1 MSESKWTRREMVKLG
16 LFSASAPTLGMG
28 AMSAMAQGVDLGRG
42 NDFGGIGSAIDEE
55 LYTGIPVVGGGQLE
69 IRLNQSIYTSD
80 PHELEVAQR
89 MKPFNPLSWYNEWH
103 RVAEINEEIAVEYEQ
118 AGLVASSRQYYARAM
133 DFHRLAIVYQEDTDA
148 TMLPGYMKMREMF
161 EKANP
166 VGGNVERVT
175 INVDGHDLNGFF
187 RKPGGPG
194 PFATVIAYQGADSL
208 MESSINGAG
217 AYNARG
223 MAYLVVD
230 LPGQGAAKR
239 LQQLYMKPDTERYV
253 KDLVDY
259 LETRPDVD
267 SDRIGIR
274 GISLGGYSA
283 PRAAS
288 GEPRIKAVAVASAS
302 YSILDD
308 LFEFYP
314 PIQDRTRWIIGAET
328 LAHARVMLR
337 DYTMESV
344 ARNIE
349 CPMLLGYGP
358 TDRIMDPRGA
368 YNLYEAAVNSPRQM
382 RSDGGHPH
390 HDAKSGG
397 PIIVRLPTEVDW
409 MGKTLGTI

>member
-1 MSESKWTRREMVKLG
+1 
-16 LFSASAPTLGMG
+16 
-28 AMSAMAQGVDLGRG
+28 
-42 NDFGGIGSAIDEE
+42 
-55 LYTGIPVVGGGQLE
+55 
-69 IRLNQSIYTSD
+69 
-80 PHELEVAQR
+80 
-89 MKPFNPLSWYNEWH
+89 
-103 RVAEINEEIAVEYEQ
+103 
-118 AGLVASSRQYYARAM
+118 
-133 DFHRLAIVYQEDTDA
+133 
-148 TMLPGYMKMREMF
+148 
-161 EKANP
+161 
-166 VGGNVERVT
+166 
-175 INVDGHDLNGFF
+175 
-187 RKPGGPG
+187 
-194 PFATVIAYQGADSL
+194 
-208 MESSINGAG
+208 
-217 AYNARG
+217 
-223 MAYLVVD
+223 
-230 LPGQGAAKR
+230 
-239 LQQLYMKPDTERYV
+239 
-253 KDLVDY
+253 
-259 LETRPDVD
+259 
-267 SDRIGIR
+267 
-274 GISLGGYSA
+274 LGGYSA